1 MTTRSPAASVVFDIN
16 VLVNALVG
24 PESTFPLIAAIPP
37 STGNAAVDCLSI
49 MFDAED
55 FRLYVSPHIL
65 TNTVRVLRQVGIS
78 AALAED
84 YVEAILDIV
93 AESGGQVINPPRT
106 VFEVHDYEDN
116 LVLDLVVATDSL
128 ILVSD
133 DTYLTELT
141 PWNGRLILRPRD
153 FVDRVVQSRRRRG

>member
-24 PESTFPLIAAIPP
+24 PESTFPLLAAIPP
-37 STGNAAVDCLSI
+37 SIGNAAADCLSI
-49 MFDAED
+49 MFDAEN

-65 TNTVRVLRQVGIS
+65 TNTLRVLRQLGIS

-84 YVEAILDIV
+84 YIEAILDIT
-93 AESGGQVINPPRT
+93 AESGGQVIDPPRT
-106 VFEVHDYEDN
+106 VFDVRDYEDN

-128 ILVSD
+128 ILVTD
-133 DTYLTELT
+133 DTDLTELN

-153 FVDRVVQSRRRRG
+153 FVDRVVHLRRG